1 MLNEQ
6 SQAQVSHALS
16 LAAWETGSF
25 FLDQQKLFLD
35 QQNLGFN
42 PEFCAIFTRK
52 KGG

>member
-25 FLDQQKLFLD
+25 FLDQQ
-35 QQNLGFN
+35 NLGFN